1 MPKPKRGPQR
11 PLTPQDLRDALAES
25 NRDIV
30 GHFTRS
36 FGLVHERLD
45 RMDGRFGQFDRR
57 FALLEE
63 RLDRIERE
71 VHDGFQKVQASL
83 DATLELFPTR
93 KEVSAAFHRLSRILK
108 SHGIEVEPETLLP
121 K

>member
-11 PLTPQDLRDALAES
+11 ALTPQDLRDALAEN

-30 GHFTRS
+30 GHFTKS
-36 FGLVHERLD
+36 FGLVYERLD
-45 RMDGRFGQFDRR
+45 RMDGQFNRR